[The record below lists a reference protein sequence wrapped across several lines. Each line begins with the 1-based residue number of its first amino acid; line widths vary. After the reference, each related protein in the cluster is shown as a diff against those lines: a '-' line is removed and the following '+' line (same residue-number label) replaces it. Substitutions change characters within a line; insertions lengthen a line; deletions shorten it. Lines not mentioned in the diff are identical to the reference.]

1 MKKTGASSHFSNIQ
15 NKNNM
20 REVTGNLWPTTLLD
34 GNNNPMVVLDRTR
47 DTRYFEM
54 RTEAVMR
61 FFDKIGVRDGDI
73 NADMLGIYAR
83 MNIGRDLKAR
93 TAHLTTPNHLFSS
106 RKNGCVWTPK
116 GRSRLVTNE
125 IDTYPI
131 EVNMEQCPDALWG
144 DCMEMLFG
152 PGNDVRDILSTPE
165 GRSLYE
171 MFLRQVFLGI
181 GNSFFMLTA
190 FGNHPMITTA
200 NTLGF
205 WSTVTDAADWTA
217 FYDQMTST
225 ALGGYVTLLDDLA
238 AEGTPGYDVA
248 ISDADFDANG
258 RFTGDIIALLEGM
271 KLKARGD
278 FRAMIRTEQRPGQP
292 RPIFLLSD
300 ALFDAYREHL
310 RTTYTGI
317 VEGYK
322 FMIYGQDGTVVKAQN
337 ILDFDGLPVVRWD
350 VSERFDAITGA
361 TSHRAALIAPGAF
374 GIAYSG
380 DVARQYEGMGLK
392 VIQRLEAPYQGKI
405 YMDTTLRVG
414 AALSDQ
420 DFVVYGSITQKK

>member
-1 MKKTGASSHFSNIQ
+1 
-15 NKNNM
+15 M

-420 DFVVYGSITQKK
+420 DFVVYGSNLNHPV